1 MNVSPSA
8 GSAPPNRQASRFGRL
23 GAALALGA
31 LGATPAQAQAQSDR
45 LALAVKATF
54 LVKFGAY
61 VGWPAAALADGA
73 PLTICT
79 IGDSQPLD
87 GLLDAAAKGQ
97 GVGGHVVVVRHLAA
111 VDRGSGCQIVWLGD
125 GQANV
130 MPADAPMLTVTDHA
144 DAAHRGMVDFEIVDG
159 RVRFSV
165 DQDAAMAAG
174 LTVSSKLLQIAVSVR
189 QAGK

>member
-1 MNVSPSA
+1 MNMKVRIGRSVAA
-8 GSAPPNRQASRFGRL
+8 GVLSGVAAVWAS
-23 GAALALGA
+23 GA
-31 LGATPAQAQAQSDR
+31 LAQAQSDR
-45 LALAVKATF
+45 LTLAEKATF

-73 PLTICT
+73 PLSICT
-79 IGDSQPLD
+79 IGDGQPFD

-97 GVGGHVVVVRHLAA
+97 GVGGHAVVVRHLVA
-111 VDRGSGCQIVWLGD
+111 VDRGSECQVVWLGD
-125 GQANV
+125 GQTDA

-144 DAAHRGMVDFEIVDG
+144 DPAHRGMIDFETVDG

-165 DQDAAMAAG
+165 DQDAATAAG
-174 LTVSSKLLQIAVSVR
+174 LTISSKLLQIAVSVR

>member
-1 MNVSPSA
+1 M
-8 GSAPPNRQASRFGRL
+8 RRL
-23 GAALALGA
+23 AAALAVCPLWIA
-31 LGATPAQAQAQSDR
+31 PAQAQSDR

-61 VGWPAAALADGA
+61 VAWPAAALADGA

-79 IGDSQPLD
+79 IGDRRPFD
-87 GLLDAAAKGQ
+87 DLLDAAAKGQ
-97 GVGGHVVVVRHLAA
+97 GVGGHLVVVRHLAA

-125 GQANV
+125 GQVDAV
-130 MPADAPMLTVTDHA
+130 PADAPMLTVTDHA
-144 DAAHRGMVDFEIVDG
+144 DAARRGMIDFELVDG

-165 DQDAAMAAG
+165 DQDAATAAG

-189 QAGK
+189 QAVK

>member
-1 MNVSPSA
+1 MRFLPST
-8 GSAPPNRQASRFGRL
+8 GFTPSNRFRTVRFF
-23 GAALALGA
+23 AVAWVAWALGIA
-31 LGATPAQAQAQSDR
+31 PAQAQTER

-61 VGWPAAALADGA
+61 VAWPAAALADGA
-73 PLTICT
+73 PLAICT
-79 IGDSQPLD
+79 IGDGRPLD
-87 GLLDAAAKGQ
+87 GLLDVAAKGQ
-97 GVGGHVVVVRHLAA
+97 GVGGHAIVVRHLVT
-111 VDRGSGCQIVWLGD
+111 VDRDSGCQIVWLGD
-125 GQANV
+125 GQADA

-174 LTVSSKLLQIAVSVR
+174 LTISSKLLQIAVSVR